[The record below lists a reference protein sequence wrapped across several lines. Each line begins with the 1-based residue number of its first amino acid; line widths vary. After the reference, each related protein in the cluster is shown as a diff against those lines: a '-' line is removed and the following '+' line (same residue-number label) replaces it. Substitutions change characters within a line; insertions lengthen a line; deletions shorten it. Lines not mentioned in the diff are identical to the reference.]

1 MTDMNA
7 TPITVTTGMI
17 DALRGTKGWV
27 KLVGILLFVAA
38 AFTALGSLAA
48 IAIPSMMG
56 TGKGAMPMA
65 GMVFLVVIYVGMA
78 AIYVFLGLYLM
89 RFASAIDRLLQSGQ
103 AEAMETALQNQRK
116 FWRLAGILMLIGMGL
131 AVLGILAAIAIPVL
145 MGR

>member
-1 MTDMNA
+1 
-7 TPITVTTGMI
+7 
-17 DALRGTKGWV
+17 
-27 KLVGILLFVAA
+27 
-38 AFTALGSLAA
+38 
-48 IAIPSMMG
+48 
-56 TGKGAMPMA
+56 MPMA
-65 GMVFLVVIYVGMA
+65 GMAFLVVIYVGMA